1 MQKYPV
7 SLVCRRLVLRVI
19 FFPLTPF
26 DLSKDGSNGGN
37 PHHESP
43 SPGVKILL
51 VPSICML
58 FCIPGRAVPRLART
72 RASGNWHT
80 RALTSTPCRA
90 EQAPSTPTGSAYPFA
105 THVVARSHVVPR
117 SNSVRAP
124 PPDVK
129 HLSRGVMPR
138 VDSQLTTEMDPDE
151 RIARLFSRQSPDCIP
166 PGSIVMVESYLN
178 NAKTS
183 STTFSGVL
191 IAVRRSGI
199 ATTFVLRAI
208 AHKLGVEMRFHAYS
222 PMIKDIKVLQRA
234 DAKKRQPGLTRTRR
248 AKLYYMRRKDDRR
261 VASVANVVKQYRAA
275 VLQQKGSSSTAG
287 TTDTPAKK
295 SSSSKKARK

>member
-51 VPSICML
+51 VPSIRML

-138 VDSQLTTEMDPDE
+138 VDSQLTTRWTPMSGSLDSFHGNPQTAFRLAPLSWSS
-151 RIARLFSRQSPDCIP
+151 RI
-166 PGSIVMVESYLN
+166 
-178 NAKTS
+178 
-183 STTFSGVL
+183 
-191 IAVRRSGI
+191 
-199 ATTFVLRAI
+199 
-208 AHKLGVEMRFHAYS
+208 
-222 PMIKDIKVLQRA
+222 
-234 DAKKRQPGLTRTRR
+234 
-248 AKLYYMRRKDDRR
+248 
-261 VASVANVVKQYRAA
+261 
-275 VLQQKGSSSTAG
+275 
-287 TTDTPAKK
+287 
-295 SSSSKKARK
+295 